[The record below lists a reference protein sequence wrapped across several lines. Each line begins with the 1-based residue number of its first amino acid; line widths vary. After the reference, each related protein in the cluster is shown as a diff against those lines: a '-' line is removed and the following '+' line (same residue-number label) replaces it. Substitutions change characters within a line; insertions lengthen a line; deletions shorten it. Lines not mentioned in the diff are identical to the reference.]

1 MRGQQACPLDGSS
14 WGGGKGRQIDDGA
27 HPGNVCVCACVSSGD
42 DVGVGGVVD
51 RSSWDVDRSQ
61 EEEDAVE

>member
-1 MRGQQACPLDGSS
+1 M
-14 WGGGKGRQIDDGA
+14 GGEGRQIDDGA